1 MATIA
6 YADVVEAVRQLA
18 VDTAFKLPADVRR
31 AIESAIKSESSP
43 KGREY
48 LELILENDRL
58 AEREK
63 LPLCQDTG
71 LAVVFVDQGNQVQ
84 VAAPVD
90 RAEATLSDA
99 INEGIEA
106 GYDKAYLRKSVVAE
120 PLEKRRNTG
129 TNTPTIIHHRWV
141 AGSELTISL
150 LAKGGGAENKS
161 KLTMLKPCD
170 GREGVVDFVVETV
183 SAAGADACPPF
194 VVGVGIGG
202 NFETVG
208 LLAKRALLR
217 ELGSGHA
224 DGYYSEMESEL
235 LSKINALKIGPQGM
249 GGDTTALAVLIE
261 TAPCHIASLPLAVNI
276 ECHSHRHRSITL
288 GGSEDG

>member
-6 YADVVEAVRQLA
+6 YKDVVEAVRQLA
-18 VDTAFKLPADVRR
+18 VDTAFKLPADVRG
-31 AIESAIKSESSP
+31 AIESATKSESSP

-48 LELILENDRL
+48 LELILDNDRL
-58 AEREK
+58 AQREK

-99 INEGIEA
+99 INDGIQA
-106 GYDKAYLRKSVVAE
+106 GYEGAYLRKSVVAE
-120 PLEKRRNTG
+120 PLNERPNTG
-129 TNTPTIIHHRWV
+129 TNTPAIIHHRWV
-141 AGSELTISL
+141 TGSELKISL

-161 KLTMLKPCD
+161 KLAMLNPSD
-170 GREGVVDFVVETV
+170 GRDGVVDFVLDTV
-183 SAAGADACPPF
+183 GSAGADACPPF

-202 NFETVG
+202 NFESVA

-217 ELGSGHA
+217 ELSTGHT
-224 DGYYSEMESEL
+224 DEY
-235 LSKINALKIGPQGM
+235 
-249 GGDTTALAVLIE
+249 
-261 TAPCHIASLPLAVNI
+261 
-276 ECHSHRHRSITL
+276 
-288 GGSEDG
+288 